1 MESFS
6 AESDEKRAGNIEN
19 GERKGKGGRLSVRLE
34 KVQEYL
40 REKQYPYTYTE
51 EDGLGSIDFDHRG
64 LSYHIWEFEDNGV
77 YGAETNLRTSGRSED
92 LTGDY
97 EEEII
102 QIMKT
107 W

>member
-1 MESFS
+1 MAAVMFFW
-6 AESDEKRAGNIEN
+6 ICP
-19 GERKGKGGRLSVRLE
+19 KG
-34 KVQEYL
+34 YA
-40 REKQYPYTYTE
+40 REQVE
-51 EDGLGSIDFDHRG
+51 LGSIDFDHRG

-77 YGAETNLRTSGRSED
+77 YGAETNLRISGRSED

-97 EEEII
+97 EEEMI

>member
-1 MESFS
+1 M
-6 AESDEKRAGNIEN
+6 
-19 GERKGKGGRLSVRLE
+19 
-34 KVQEYL
+34 
-40 REKQYPYTYTE
+40 
-51 EDGLGSIDFDHRG
+51 GSIDFDHRG

-97 EEEII
+97 EEKMI

>member
-1 MESFS
+1 MAAVMFFWICPKGYAREQV
-6 AESDEKRAGNIEN
+6 ELGN
-19 GERKGKGGRLSVRLE
+19 
-34 KVQEYL
+34 
-40 REKQYPYTYTE
+40 
-51 EDGLGSIDFDHRG
+51 IDFDHRG

-97 EEEII
+97 EKEMI

>member
-1 MESFS
+1 M
-6 AESDEKRAGNIEN
+6 
-19 GERKGKGGRLSVRLE
+19 RLE
-34 KVQEYL
+34 NTQKTLKELGIEYH
-40 REKQYPYTYTE
+40 YWE
-51 EDGLGSIDFDHRG
+51 EDNCGSIDFLHRG